1 MPLNTP
7 LVNKAPKGEQ
17 TSEGLLLLP
26 AGLCAVVT
34 HVVTVAATLTAVATH
49 SMAVATHSM
58 AGATLVLAVATHAVT
73 PASSI
78 SVTKAKIRSDLVGL
92 KLEIDS
98 HLIKLGPE
106 LADLFLK
113 GPGFVDIRV

>member
-1 MPLNTP
+1 M
-7 LVNKAPKGEQ
+7 V
-17 TSEGLLLLP
+17 
-26 AGLCAVVT
+26 
-34 HVVTVAATLTAVATH
+34 AVAP
-49 SMAVATHSM
+49 AV
-58 AGATLVLAVATHAVT
+58 
-73 PASSI
+73 SSAI
-78 SVTKAKIRSDLVGL
+78 PEIRSDLFCL